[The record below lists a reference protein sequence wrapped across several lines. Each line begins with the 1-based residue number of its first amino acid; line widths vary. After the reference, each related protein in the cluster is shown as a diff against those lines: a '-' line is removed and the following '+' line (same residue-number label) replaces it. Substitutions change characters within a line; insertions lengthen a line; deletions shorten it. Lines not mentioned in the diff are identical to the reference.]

1 MKTITIATPCYNEQ
15 ENVEELYHRVRK
27 IMLEIGRYRYEHLF
41 IDNSSADNTV
51 AILKRLAERDP
62 NLKVIVNARNF
73 GQVRSPMHAL
83 TQARG
88 DAVIG
93 MAADFQ
99 DPPELIP
106 QLIKKW
112 EEGYS
117 MVLCIKKTS
126 REHRA
131 MFFLRT
137 LYYRTVQKMS
147 DIRTFQHFTG
157 FGLYDRKVV
166 DVVIQLK
173 DPYPYFRG
181 LMAEIGLPYYEV
193 IFDQPRRARG
203 ITSNNF
209 YSLYDLA
216 MVGIT
221 NMSKVPLR
229 IVTFTGFVTALLS
242 IFAALIYFV
251 YKLLF
256 WNSFEIGLPPLIIG
270 LFFLGSVQM
279 VSMGIIGEY
288 IGAIHTHVQNRP
300 YVIEKER
307 INFEYPPGEPLRD
320 EEVLANAF

>member
-1 MKTITIATPCYNEQ
+1 MKTITIASPCYNEE

-27 IMLEIGRYRYEHLF
+27 VMLQVGRYKYEHLF
-41 IDNSSADNTV
+41 IDNSSTDNTV
-51 AILKRLAERDP
+51 GILRRLAGRDP

-83 TQARG
+83 AEARG

-93 MAADFQ
+93 MASDFQ

-106 QLIKKW
+106 QLIQKW

-117 MVLCIKKTS
+117 MVLCIKTTS
-126 REHRA
+126 RENSL
-131 MFFLRT
+131 MYWLRT
-137 LYYRTVQKMS
+137 IYYRTVQRIS
-147 DIRTFQHFTG
+147 EVRTFQHFTG

-166 DVVIQLK
+166 DIVKRLN

-181 LMAEIGLPYYEV
+181 LMAEIGLPYYELP
-193 IFDQPRRARG
+193 FDQPRRERG
-203 ITSNNF
+203 LTKNNF
-209 YSLYDLA
+209 FSLYDLA
-216 MVGIT
+216 MLGVT

-229 IVTFTGFVTALLS
+229 IVTFTGFATAVLS
-242 IFAALIYFV
+242 IVAAMVYFV

-256 WNSFEIGLPPLIIG
+256 WNSFTVGLPPLIIG

-288 IGAIHTHVQNRP
+288 VGAIHTQVQNRP
-300 YVIEKER
+300 YVIERER

-320 EEVLANAF
+320 EAETYAV

>member
-1 MKTITIATPCYNEQ
+1 MKTVTIASPCFNEE

-27 IMLEIGRYRYEHLF
+27 VMLQIGHYKYEHLF
-41 IDNSSADNTV
+41 IDNSSTDNTV
-51 AILKRLAERDP
+51 AILRRLAARDP

-93 MAADFQ
+93 MASDFQ

-106 QLIKKW
+106 QLIEKW

-117 MVLCIKKTS
+117 MVLCIKTTS
-126 REHRA
+126 RENSL
-131 MFFLRT
+131 MFWLRT
-137 LYYRTVQKMS
+137 VYYRTVQRIS
-147 DIRTFQHFTG
+147 EVRTFQHFTG
-157 FGLYDRKVV
+157 FGLYDRKVIDIV
-166 DVVIQLK
+166 ARMK

-181 LMAEIGLPYYEV
+181 LMAEIGLPYYELP
-193 IFDQPRRARG
+193 FDQPRRARG
-203 ITSNNF
+203 ITKNNF
-209 YSLYDLA
+209 FSLYDLA
-216 MVGIT
+216 MLGVT

-229 IVTFTGFVTALLS
+229 IVTFTGFATALLS
-242 IFAALIYFV
+242 IIAAFVYLV

-256 WNSFEIGLPPLIIG
+256 WHSFEVGLAPLIIG

-279 VSMGIIGEY
+279 LSMGIIGEY
-288 IGAIHTHVQNRP
+288 VGSIHTYVQNRP
-300 YVIEKER
+300 YVIEQER

-320 EEVLANAF
+320 QAETYAL